1 MSSTSCKEGRVN
13 GARAS
18 AARIASGT
26 DGQLGGF
33 DAKRLGFRIL
43 LGWHYCVLFAPLFA
57 LDETEGFAQTLVAR
71 QFTMYLALA
80 CTFAV
85 LFFLVRRGGRVKAAL
100 TSPSLTITACIVGA
114 ASTFVAGSAF
124 GWGEGVY
131 LVATAV
137 LGACE
142 ALLMTMWLLMFT
154 VLVKRQSYR
163 ILGTDVVTGALVAML
178 VQSLVSPA
186 DLVVASCLPLLSSV
200 SFLTLKR
207 KYDMRAVEAA
217 ADTTA
222 SAPAETQTQEQEPGV
237 AGKRGKSN
245 TVAGYLVRRC
255 APAALFALAF
265 GILQGSFLTDGIAFL
280 IAFNPLLF
288 VGVAV
293 AGLII
298 FFTSERFCTH
308 ADVDWMYRFSLV
320 FFMLGVILLIVMEV
334 ADAQQGSQ
342 VRAACLVVADIAV
355 FAGFNLFDFG
365 NMMLC
370 LGIVHTYR
378 GRHSHL
384 VVAGRLVVYA
394 FMALGVGAGFA
405 LQMLVGSALSV
416 NTLIITCCAT
426 LIVLILTVALTM
438 STEES
443 YVKLLTVAGKG
454 TAAQHGA
461 EFEHIDPCEFC
472 TSAPDCSMRP
482 MVEGQVK
489 DGAGARPASDAIPA
503 SDALC
508 GASTRE
514 AGGDAA
520 KTGIDEAIGE
530 AKPETRAGASS
541 EASQGKKKAPWRAA
555 CDEIARRYRLSK
567 RETEIFT
574 LISKGRNAE
583 YVSTELV
590 ISIHTAKTHIANIY
604 QKLDVHSSQEM
615 LDLIDAFR
623 AELEQEEGRAA

>member
-1 MSSTSCKEGRVN
+1 MSSTSCKEGRVD

-18 AARIASGT
+18 ATRTANGT

-100 TSPSLTITACIVGA
+100 TTPPLTIAACIVGA

-124 GWGEGVY
+124 GWGTGVY
-131 LVATAV
+131 LVAAAV
-137 LGACE
+137 LGICE
-142 ALLMTMWLLMFT
+142 ALLMTVWLLMFT

-207 KYDMRAVEAA
+207 KYDMREVESAG
-217 ADTTA
+217 DTFA
-222 SAPAETQTQEQEPGV
+222 SASDEAQAQGPDA
-237 AGKRGKSN
+237 AKKRRKSS

-255 APAALFALAF
+255 VPAALFALAF

-320 FFMLGVILLIVMEV
+320 FFMLGVILLIVIKVIGVQQDSQSRIVCLAV
-334 ADAQQGSQ
+334 AE
-342 VRAACLVVADIAV
+342 IAV

-384 VVAGRLVVYA
+384 VMAGRFVVYA

-405 LQMLVGSALSV
+405 IQMLVGPALSV
-416 NTLIITCCAT
+416 NTLVITCCAT
-426 LIVLILTVALTM
+426 LIVLILTVAMTM
-438 STEES
+438 STEDS

-454 TAAQHGA
+454 TAAQRGA
-461 EFEHIDPCEFC
+461 EFERIDPCEFC
-472 TSAPDCSMRP
+472 TSASDCTMRP
-482 MVEGQVK
+482 MVEGQVQ
-489 DGAGARPASDAIPA
+489 DGAGAQPASDATPA
-503 SDALC
+503 SDALR
-508 GASTRE
+508 GASARE
-514 AGGDAA
+514 AGEGAA
-520 KTGIDEAIGE
+520 KAGTDEAVGE
-530 AKPETRAGASS
+530 AKPETRTGASS
-541 EASQGKKKAPWRAA
+541 GTPQGKKKAPWRAA